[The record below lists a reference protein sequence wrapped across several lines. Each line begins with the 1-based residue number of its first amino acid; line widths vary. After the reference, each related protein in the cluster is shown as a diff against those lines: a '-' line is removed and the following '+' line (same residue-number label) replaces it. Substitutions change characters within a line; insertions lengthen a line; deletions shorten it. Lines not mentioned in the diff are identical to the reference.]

1 MAATKHQIEAISCYQ
16 LMSNAGKQKDG
27 GVLGASKHPGLSPY
41 RATRMVPA
49 MAGVF
54 LALAGVARGSLWY
67 DYDGKDVDD
76 PAGIVQR
83 IVRPG
88 DGWNA
93 VHAAAFAGL
102 MLDAGWA
109 DLEPGAAGYRFDKVE
124 RQLAALATKGL
135 RGMVK
140 LRDKQYQKSDANG
153 SFANSRYSGCLPADL
168 DGTGNITDTT
178 TGPGGA
184 FPINLGNDAWGRDE
198 TYRFIVQRPAG
209 GRRLQHLY
217 VAKRWNK
224 TVQERW
230 LKLVRASG
238 ASPGFGRH
246 PNLRKLT
253 CAETALPVSNH
264 ETLQRYFGYPPTTSA
279 TGYAEIIREVA
290 SAMRASYPP
299 AVDVQYELGWIPAAL
314 KDGSLQR
321 AVVQGDAGSAPGFR
335 ELRPMVGLLAE
346 DLVGWRSYKV
356 QIYPLFELYQAGE
369 APLAVQISGETR
381 IEYHQGDWGAT
392 GPEAFRNILA
402 KADSIGG
409 GNKVT
414 DVVFKMYDQDFFEPL
429 VTYLVSHTKEGAAR
443 KEGEPSGYGFL
454 PRRDTPPASAT
465 RPASSPGWRKD

>member
-1 MAATKHQIEAISCYQ
+1 MR
-16 LMSNAGKQKDG
+16 NAGKQG
-27 GVLGASKHPGLSPY
+27 WREMLLASRRPGLALP
-41 RATRMVPA
+41 RATGIFPA
-49 MAGVF
+49 MVGVF

-67 DYDGKDVDD
+67 DYDGKDVED

-93 VHAAAFAGL
+93 VHPDAFAGV

-109 DLEPGAAGYRFDKVE
+109 DLEPGAEDYRFDKID
-124 RQLAALATKGL
+124 RTLASLAAKGL
-135 RGMVK
+135 GGMVK

-168 DGTGNITDTT
+168 DGTGNITGTT

-184 FPINLGNDAWGRDE
+184 FPIELGNDAWGRDE

-209 GRRLQHLY
+209 GGRLQHLY
-217 VAKRWNK
+217 VAKRWNN

-253 CAETALPVSNH
+253 CAETALPVSDP
-264 ETLQRYFGYPPTTSA
+264 ETLRRYFGYPPTTPA
-279 TGYAEIIREVA
+279 TGYAEIIREAA
-290 SAMRASYPP
+290 STMRASFPP
-299 AVDVQYELGWIPAAL
+299 AVGVHYELGWIPAAL

-346 DLVGWRSYKV
+346 DLCDWRSYKI
-356 QIYPLFELYQAGE
+356 QIYPLFELYQTGE

-381 IEYHQGDWGAT
+381 IEYHQGVWGAP
-392 GPEAFRNILA
+392 GPGAFRNILDR
-402 KADSIGG
+402 ADSIGG
-409 GNKVT
+409 GNKVR
-414 DVVFKMYDQDFFEPL
+414 DVVFKMHDQDFFEPL
-429 VTYLVSHTKEGAAR
+429 VTYLVSHTKDGVAR
-443 KEGEPSGYGFL
+443 KDGEPSGYGFL
-454 PRRDTPPASAT
+454 PRRDDRAV
-465 RPASSPGWRKD
+465 SSPNGR